1 MGKRNIRIKAQPR
14 KQPDYRK
21 LSRAL
26 LELAAAQAE
35 ADAQG
40 MGNITPG
47 MDNVIP
53 GMDNVIPGINSTA
66 SDKKTDIVNKK
77 KSKRQPRDD

>member
-40 MGNITPG
+40 MDNVTPGMSNITSG
-47 MDNVIP
+47 MDNVT
-53 GMDNVIPGINSTA
+53 PGINSTA
-66 SDKKTDIVNKK
+66 SENTDIISKK
-77 KSKRQPRDD
+77 KSKRQPGDD